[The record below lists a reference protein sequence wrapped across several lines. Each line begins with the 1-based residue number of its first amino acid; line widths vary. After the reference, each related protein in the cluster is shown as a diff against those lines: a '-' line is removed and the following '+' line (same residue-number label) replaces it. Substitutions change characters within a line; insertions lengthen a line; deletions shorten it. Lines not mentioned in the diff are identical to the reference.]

1 MGSTLQ
7 REGPAAATPMQL
19 SSFPTASVYFG
30 SGQQTPPG
38 KEEPRGTGAG
48 RGHLKTAGLVMRQCK
63 TNLTKIRSLGWVGR
77 GGSGLF
83 HDCQGQCAELNT
95 PRLLVPGRLPFP
107 EKPPQSDPNTLVRW
121 PC

>member
-7 REGPAAATPMQL
+7 REGLAAATPMQL

-30 SGQQTPPG
+30 SGQQTSLG
-38 KEEPRGTGAG
+38 KEGPSGTGAR

-63 TNLTKIRSLGWVGR
+63 TNLPKMGR

-83 HDCQGQCAELNT
+83 HDCQGQCTVLNT

-107 EKPPQSDPNTLVRW
+107 GKPPQSDPNTSVKW
-121 PC
+121 P